1 MDVVE
6 IDTFDEDS
14 LDSEKIKH
22 LLCSNSNKYIV
33 IENKLSKP
41 CPSWW
46 KIFGFPGILDENK
59 QYRRIFGYV
68 SCFKCFQ
75 TFIYSSKSGTTRLK
89 EHEIKCIKS
98 NSSSSSPSSS
108 SSSSSSSISISSEVI
123 NQSDVLLSTQ
133 STLAQHGFKKSIKLS
148 EKDIENMKKLSAQW
162 MCENIRPFSVI
173 EDSGFRAISQ
183 ELIRIGHKYGVVDVD
198 DVLRGRKTTAQ
209 TIYNLADSYRERIKQ
224 ILIEPLQQRAVTIS
238 PDFWLDPYKNISYLG
253 LNVSF
258 VDANHRYFSI
268 DLFCRA
274 YFGVKSGDLIVKS
287 LQTHLQEFGIND
299 LTSVNILCDR
309 GSNFVKGF
317 RDYDPLFCYG
327 HRLNNILKTSFFQN
341 AKNKKKTPVQ
351 HQQLILP
358 RHQIIVHEDD
368 SEDDEDILISIP
380 IIRNRKQKDDNQQLS
395 AKASVDDIPGE
406 AKAVLLTLSQYVI
419 KLIQV
424 GNSPSLHMV
433 LLCTQTLRDALK
445 SYESLMN
452 YNNVRDDHQ
461 LEQLDEAH
469 DDILEQLEG
478 VKFFLNRMRNLL
490 SEMLVL
496 DVRHYTA
503 TALHPKYRSLKS
515 CTFIERSQC
524 YHYIRQRLQ
533 LIDISPNELNQQQTK
548 EPTTKRFKADPFRRF
563 ESDDLSSQQETSGE
577 SGNESEEYPF
587 ASKKIDELDRYLSL
601 ELDRSKLSSNP
612 LDFWKEQHEKFP
624 RLSRLAR
631 SIFSIP
637 ATSAGVEREFS
648 AAGLVIQERR
658 TNLNPEQ
665 LDNIL
670 L

>member
-46 KIFGFPGILDENK
+46 KIFGFPAILDKNK
-59 QYRRIFGYV
+59 QYRRIFGY
-68 SCFKCFQ
+68 
-75 TFIYSSKSGTTRLK
+75 

-108 SSSSSSSISISSEVI
+108 SSSSSISISSQVI

-341 AKNKKKTPVQ
+341 AKNKKKNSCSTSTVDIATSSNNSTVTKEQ
-351 HQQLILP
+351 KNTLSSISDFLSS
-358 RHQIIVHEDD
+358 EDD

-380 IIRNRKQKDDNQQLS
+380 VIRNRKQKDDNQQLS

-670 L
+670 LLFPPDE

>member
-6 IDTFDEDS
+6 IDAFDEDT

-22 LLCSNSNKYIV
+22 LLCSDSNKYIV

-46 KIFGFPGILDENK
+46 KIFGFPAILDENK
-59 QYRRIFGYV
+59 KYRRIFAYV

-98 NSSSSSPSSS
+98 NSSSSS
-108 SSSSSSSISISSEVI
+108 SSSISISSEVI
-123 NQSDVLLSTQ
+123 NQSDALLSAQ
-133 STLAQHGFKKSIKLS
+133 STLAQHGFKKSLKLS

-173 EDSGFRAISQ
+173 EDSGFRAVSQ
-183 ELIRIGHKYGVVDVD
+183 ELICIGHKYGVVDVD
-198 DVLRGRKTTAQ
+198 DVLRGRQTTAQ
-209 TIYNLADSYRERIKQ
+209 TIYNLADSYRERINQ
-224 ILIEPLQQRAVTIS
+224 ISIEPLQQHAVTIS

-274 YFGVKSGDLIVKS
+274 YFGVKSGDLIVNS
-287 LQTHLQEFGIND
+287 LQAHLQEFGIND

-309 GSNFVKGF
+309 VNIATSSNNSTVTKEQKNTLSSIS
-317 RDYDPLFCYG
+317 D
-327 HRLNNILKTSFFQN
+327 ILSS
-341 AKNKKKTPVQ
+341 AD
-351 HQQLILP
+351 
-358 RHQIIVHEDD
+358 E

-380 IIRNRKQKDDNQQLS
+380 VTRNRKQKDDNQQLS

-445 SYESLMN
+445 SYESLVN
-452 YNNVRDDHQ
+452 YNNIRDDHQ

-469 DDILEQLEG
+469 DDILEQLE
-478 VKFFLNRMRNLL
+478 
-490 SEMLVL
+490 
-496 DVRHYTA
+496 
-503 TALHPKYRSLKS
+503 
-515 CTFIERSQC
+515 
-524 YHYIRQRLQ
+524 
-533 LIDISPNELNQQQTK
+533 
-548 EPTTKRFKADPFRRF
+548 
-563 ESDDLSSQQETSGE
+563 DD
-577 SGNESEEYPF
+577 
-587 ASKKIDELDRYLSL
+587 D
-601 ELDRSKLSSNP
+601 
-612 LDFWKEQHEKFP
+612 
-624 RLSRLAR
+624 
-631 SIFSIP
+631 
-637 ATSAGVEREFS
+637 
-648 AAGLVIQERR
+648 
-658 TNLNPEQ
+658 TNM
-665 LDNIL
+665 
-670 L
+670 